1 MYRDHEC
8 HLGYY
13 NAGAGQFAWLNGL
26 LAIEL
31 RFVSVTVTKVR
42 HATWSVTFCNPV
54 KLRCVLLENLET
66 TGRRG
71 CIQALSQMITAVNQ
85 PLVWL

>member
-13 NAGAGQFAWLNGL
+13 NAGAGQFAWLNRL

-54 KLRCVLLENLET
+54 KLR
-66 TGRRG
+66 
-71 CIQALSQMITAVNQ
+71 
-85 PLVWL
+85 

>member
-1 MYRDHEC
+1 MVPYRDHEY

-13 NAGAGQFAWLNGL
+13 NAGAGQFAWLIRL

-42 HATWSVTFCNPV
+42 HDTWSVTFCNPV
-54 KLRCVLLENLET
+54 KLR
-66 TGRRG
+66 
-71 CIQALSQMITAVNQ
+71 
-85 PLVWL
+85 